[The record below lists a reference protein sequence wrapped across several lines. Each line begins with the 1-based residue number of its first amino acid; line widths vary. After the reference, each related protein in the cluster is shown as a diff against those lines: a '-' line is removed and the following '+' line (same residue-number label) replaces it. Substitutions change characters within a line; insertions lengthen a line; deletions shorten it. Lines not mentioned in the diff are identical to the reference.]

1 LARRKRACAVIRLP
15 RTIQMDRS
23 DAVVF
28 APAAAPGEWAVTGTF
43 VFAGRDPDSF
53 ERKEKIAF
61 RSGFLGMES
70 FGWSTLVTVTF
81 VRPQDRDAAVHILAQ
96 QLVDR
101 FGAPDLA
108 AALPAAREELA
119 LAEEL
124 CQGHS
129 EGTLIALHRTAAND
143 GIREQ
148 FRTLKPRDTTV
159 FSAAYLGGHEK
170 AFHLVETDEDTEDT
184 FDLASFME
192 EKRTS

>member
-1 LARRKRACAVIRLP
+1 MIRLP
-15 RTIQMDRS
+15 RTIQLDRS
-23 DAVVF
+23 DTVVF
-28 APAAAPGEWAVTGTF
+28 APAAVPGEWAVTGTF
-43 VFAGRDPDSF
+43 VFAGRDPAGF
-53 ERKEKIAF
+53 ARKEQIAF
-61 RSGFLGMES
+61 RSGFLGVES

-81 VRPQDRDAAVHILAQ
+81 VRPQDRDEAAHVLAQ

-101 FGAPDLA
+101 FGAPDLD

-129 EGTLIALHRTAAND
+129 EGTLIALHRTAAPD

-148 FRTLKPRDTTV
+148 FRTLKPRATTA
-159 FSAAYLGGHEK
+159 FSASYLGGHDK
-170 AFHLVETDEDTEDT
+170 AFHMVETDDEAEET

-192 EKRTS
+192 EKSTT

>member
-1 LARRKRACAVIRLP
+1 MIRLP
-15 RTIQMDRS
+15 RTIQLDRS

-53 ERKEKIAF
+53 ARKEQIAF
-61 RSGFLGMES
+61 RSGFLGLDS
-70 FGWSTLVTVTF
+70 FGWSTLVTVTL
-81 VRPQDRDAAVHILAQ
+81 VRPQDRDEAVQLLAQ

-101 FGAPDLA
+101 FGAPDLD
-108 AALPAAREELA
+108 AALPAALEEMA

-129 EGTLIALHRTAAND
+129 EGTLIALHRTAAPD

-148 FRTLKPRDTTV
+148 FRTLKPRDTTA
-159 FSAAYLGGHEK
+159 FSAAYLGGHDK
-170 AFHLVETDEDTEDT
+170 AFHMVETDDDTEDT

-192 EKRTS
+192 EKSTS